1 MGSSYSLCA
10 YETINN
16 KAYEKVLDE
25 KNEPPKRNLDIINKN
40 FITNDNHSNNSGIIA
55 NSKKM
60 KEYENIK
67 SEKDIL
73 SIASLYILKYIFS
86 FLSEKQKFKII
97 IYNKDIKK
105 N

>member
-40 FITNDNHSNNSGIIA
+40 
-55 NSKKM
+55 
-60 KEYENIK
+60 
-67 SEKDIL
+67 
-73 SIASLYILKYIFS
+73 LK
-86 FLSEKQKFKII
+86 L
-97 IYNKDIKK
+97 
-105 N
+105 